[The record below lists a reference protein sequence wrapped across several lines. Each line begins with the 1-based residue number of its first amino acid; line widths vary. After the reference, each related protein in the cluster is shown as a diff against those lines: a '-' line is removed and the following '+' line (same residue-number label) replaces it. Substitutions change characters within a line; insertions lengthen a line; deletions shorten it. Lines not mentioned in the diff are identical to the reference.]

1 MLRLLVTVCI
11 VSVCA
16 LTIPA
21 IIQSNPDA
29 FERGV
34 AKSVETARHVVTVDQ
49 QRKSPVRRTQNLSGR
64 KVRLAM
70 NQQGHFVT
78 DFKLNGRRV
87 NALVDTGATL
97 VAINRSTARRI
108 GLKLKTSDF
117 IHDVR
122 TANGTTKAASAMIKS
137 VQIGRIHIKNV
148 QAAILSD
155 RALHGTLV
163 GMSFLKRLKSFK
175 VENQALLLQQ

>member
-1 MLRLLVTVCI
+1 MLRLLVSVCI
-11 VSVCA
+11 VGICA
-16 LTIPA
+16 LSIPA

-29 FERGV
+29 FERGLAKGVDNARKIV
-34 AKSVETARHVVTVDQ
+34 AAERQDSRPK
-49 QRKSPVRRTQNLSGR
+49 PRTQNLSGR

-70 NQQGHFVT
+70 NEQGHFVT

-97 VAINRSTARRI
+97 VAINQSTARRI
-108 GLKLKTSDF
+108 GLRLKASDF
-117 IHDVR
+117 KYEVR
-122 TANGTTKAASAMIKS
+122 TANGNTKAASAMIKTM
-137 VQIGRIHIKNV
+137 QIGRIHIKNV

-155 RALHGTLV
+155 RALDGTLV

-175 VENQALLLQQ
+175 IENQALLLQQ

>member
-1 MLRLLVTVCI
+1 MLRLV
-11 VSVCA
+11 VSVGVACICA
-16 LTIPA
+16 LSIPA

-29 FERGV
+29 FERGLAKGVDNARKVV
-34 AKSVETARHVVTVDQ
+34 AAERQESKAKPR
-49 QRKSPVRRTQNLSGR
+49 VRSLSGR

-70 NQQGHFVT
+70 NDQGHFVT

-97 VAINRSTARRI
+97 VAINQSTARRI
-108 GLKLKTSDF
+108 GLRLKPSDF
-117 IHDVR
+117 KYEVR
-122 TANGTTKAASAMIKS
+122 TANGNTKAASATIKT
-137 VQIGRIHIKNV
+137 VQIGRIHIRDV

-155 RALHGTLV
+155 RALDGTLI

-175 VENQALLLQQ
+175 IENQALLLQQ